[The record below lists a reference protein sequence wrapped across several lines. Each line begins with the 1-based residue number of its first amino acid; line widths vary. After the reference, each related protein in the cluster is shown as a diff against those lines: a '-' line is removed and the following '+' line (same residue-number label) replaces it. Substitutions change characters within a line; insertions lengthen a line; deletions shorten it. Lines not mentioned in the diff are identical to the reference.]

1 MTMQARFLP
10 IVICVVTLF
19 AISSFAQT
27 PESRQTN
34 STPQSQQLSNAPQ
47 SVSSTDSVANE
58 IGLLRKSLQSLNARL
73 REISDKFAGP
83 DSKQGD
89 GPTTQQ
95 GRISASLDL
104 LSKAELRAEGL
115 RKQLLELTEK
125 ETAYKSRLVQ
135 LDEDARPEN
144 IERAMTAVGTTRP
157 AELRDARRRILEND
171 RRGFESLLIQTAQS
185 RIRLDEDVRQADSLV
200 SRLRQRVLPLID
212 KEIDKLN
219 PN

>member
-1 MTMQARFLP
+1 MTIQVRVFSIA
-10 IVICVVTLF
+10 VCVVTLLS
-19 AISSFAQT
+19 ISSFAQT
-27 PESRQTN
+27 PETRQTN
-34 STPQSQQLSNAPQ
+34 STPQSQQSSNTPLSVN
-47 SVSSTDSVANE
+47 STDPVANE
-58 IGLLRKSLQSLNARL
+58 IGLLRKSLQTLNARL

-83 DSKQGD
+83 DSKQSD

-135 LDEDARPEN
+135 FDEDLRPEN